1 MKHAEGNARS
11 SAIMSCGLALGYA
24 TMCGAREKGG
34 RVLSLHCLS
43 RLTYQTFFPLDFI
56 MLYLQ
61 AEKLRRTIIDADAR
75 RLKRK
80 IAHSAPGSVEVKP
93 ARKKKIIV
101 EQE

>member
-1 MKHAEGNARS
+1 MWCKGKRKGRDFALPIQTYVPALLPIGLHHA
-11 SAIMSCGLALGYA
+11 
-24 TMCGAREKGG
+24 
-34 RVLSLHCLS
+34 V
-43 RLTYQTFFPLDFI
+43 
-56 MLYLQ
+56 LQ

-93 ARKKKIIV
+93 VRKKKIIV